1 MCNNSLRV
9 NLIFNYGDIVK
20 KIIPLTGLLVL
31 GSLAACSENNTAEQ
45 QSTDSTSA
53 VAFNGAS
60 ANTGNESEGVW
71 GFCNDKST
79 SVTASADSCQTI
91 DAAIW
96 HMDNGELT
104 ALEVTNTQTEGCL
117 TDCFDLNNEE
127 LQTKVLA
134 KGHYELYS
142 TGYSFTITESSDEKK
157 YPKCT
162 VNWDFGDKVADD
174 LVEWKFKNVN
184 CELPEIN
191 YSAWARKYT
200 GQVN

>member
-1 MCNNSLRV
+1 M
-9 NLIFNYGDIVK
+9 K

-31 GSLAACSENNTAEQ
+31 GTLVACSDNNTAEQ
-45 QSTDSTSA
+45 QAAGTTSA
-53 VAFNGAS
+53 VAFKAAS
-60 ANTGNESEGVW
+60 ANDGNASEGFW
-71 GFCNDKST
+71 GFCNDKAAA
-79 SVTASADSCQTI
+79 VTASDDSCQTI

-96 HMDNGELT
+96 HMADGELT
-104 ALEVTNTQTEGCL
+104 ALEVSNTLPEGCL
-117 TDCFDLNNEE
+117 TDCFDIKNEE
-127 LQTKVLA
+127 LQTTVLA
-134 KGHYELYS
+134 KGHYELYA

-191 YSAWARKYT
+191 YSAWARKYS
-200 GQVN
+200 GEVN